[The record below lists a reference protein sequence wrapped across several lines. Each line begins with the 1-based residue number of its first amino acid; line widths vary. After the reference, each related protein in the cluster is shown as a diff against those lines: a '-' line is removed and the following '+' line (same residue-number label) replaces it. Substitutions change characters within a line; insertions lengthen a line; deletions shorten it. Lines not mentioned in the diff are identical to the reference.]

1 MNLESCFP
9 FLTEKGHVISLVGG
23 GGKTTLMYA
32 MASCC
37 ARKGWKVLVTTT
49 AHIMMPSGGVWAESD
64 ATRDALWAGGNYAV
78 AGSPAPEG
86 KLATPPAQL
95 LSRWMKLADL
105 TLIEADG
112 AKRMPCKAP
121 AAHEPVILP
130 QCDTVLA
137 AAGLSA
143 LERPLGA
150 VCFRA
155 EQAAALLGVPQ
166 DTILTPELLAALLAS
181 SQGGRKLVGSRV
193 FCAVLN
199 QADTPQRLLLGKQT
213 LDILQER
220 YQITGVLTHFEEGER
235 A

>member
-1 MNLESCFP
+1 
-9 FLTEKGHVISLVGG
+9 
-23 GGKTTLMYA
+23 
-32 MASCC
+32 
-37 ARKGWKVLVTTT
+37 
-49 AHIMMPSGGVWAESD
+49 
-64 ATRDALWAGGNYAV
+64 
-78 AGSPAPEG
+78 
-86 KLATPPAQL
+86 
-95 LSRWMKLADL
+95 
-105 TLIEADG
+105 
-112 AKRMPCKAP
+112 MPCKAP